1 MKTVDYYLLAV
12 CLVLFITS
20 VICAMAEIAFIR
32 VNRIHVMSMVDQ
44 GKKNALK
51 LQQMVDK
58 PEATLN
64 VLLLILLIAQLGTAS
79 IISVIVEGIGGLVAV
94 VVSIVVEISLFFVL
108 GEVAPK
114 TYAVQNTEKIALKL
128 TPFLWFL
135 TKFPLFRW
143 ISSALIGFAN
153 IILPGK
159 GLKKGPFVTELDLR
173 SMADVAAEESVIE
186 HTEREMIHSIF
197 EFTDT
202 VAREA
207 MQPRTDMVTVSYDAK
222 ISDALNI
229 SIEAGYSRIPIF
241 KETRDQIVGL
251 VYQRDM
257 FEAERAGNGQESV
270 QSIKRTAVYIPEQ
283 KRTAELLRD
292 MQSSQFHMAIV
303 VDEYGGTAGLI
314 TLEDLVEELVGDIS
328 DEYDSMEE
336 TIETISENVW
346 RVPGRTT
353 IDDLEELLDLE
364 IPDTEWYT
372 VSGLVFNICQHV
384 PYEGEKINY
393 ENLDFY
399 VERVVGQRI
408 ISVTV
413 TKNDVSEIEDSTLDQ
428 SDIENS
434 KGIETKDDDASPD
447 YVSGKDK

>member
-159 GLKKGPFVTELDLR
+159 GLKKGLFLNLQIQLQEKPCNQGQIWSQYL
-173 SMADVAAEESVIE
+173 M
-186 HTEREMIHSIF
+186 
-197 EFTDT
+197 
-202 VAREA
+202 
-207 MQPRTDMVTVSYDAK
+207 MQKFQM
-222 ISDALNI
+222 
-229 SIEAGYSRIPIF
+229 
-241 KETRDQIVGL
+241 
-251 VYQRDM
+251 
-257 FEAERAGNGQESV
+257 
-270 QSIKRTAVYIPEQ
+270 
-283 KRTAELLRD
+283 
-292 MQSSQFHMAIV
+292 H
-303 VDEYGGTAGLI
+303 
-314 TLEDLVEELVGDIS
+314 
-328 DEYDSMEE
+328 
-336 TIETISENVW
+336 
-346 RVPGRTT
+346 
-353 IDDLEELLDLE
+353 
-364 IPDTEWYT
+364 
-372 VSGLVFNICQHV
+372 
-384 PYEGEKINY
+384 
-393 ENLDFY
+393 
-399 VERVVGQRI
+399 
-408 ISVTV
+408 
-413 TKNDVSEIEDSTLDQ
+413 
-428 SDIENS
+428 
-434 KGIETKDDDASPD
+434 
-447 YVSGKDK
+447 